1 MPVYE
6 CVGMI
11 DLEEGGVLQRVF
23 LGTRAEAAFFL
34 QTLSLPQTP
43 LLSSPY
49 PSFHL
54 FSFFLS
60 LCFSPLRMIWMLRPN
75 AVPACHNL
83 WTCCHSPWIIRRPLL
98 SNISTLH
105 SSISPFIL
113 PFSSTV
119 HPPSPGDLLA
129 SWLSHPSPLALALAL
144 PTLGHLS
151 WARRGAP
158 GPAGP
163 CQPLQSPLC
172 GS

>member
-1 MPVYE
+1 M
-6 CVGMI
+6 
-11 DLEEGGVLQRVF
+11 LQREV
-23 LGTRAEAAFFL
+23 LGIRAETAFFFFP
-34 QTLSLPQTP
+34 SDIVSASDSTP
-43 LLSSPY
+43 LLFSPVHAIPLLP
-49 PSFHL
+49 PSL
-54 FSFFLS
+54 VFLS
-60 LCFSPLRMIWMLRPN
+60 LCFSQLGMLGMLLPS
-75 AVPACHNL
+75 ASCHNL
-83 WTCCHSPWIIRRPLL
+83 WTCCHSPWIRRWSPL
-98 SNISTLH
+98 SYISTLH

-113 PFSSTV
+113 PFFSSV
-119 HPPSPGDLLA
+119 HPPSLGDLLA